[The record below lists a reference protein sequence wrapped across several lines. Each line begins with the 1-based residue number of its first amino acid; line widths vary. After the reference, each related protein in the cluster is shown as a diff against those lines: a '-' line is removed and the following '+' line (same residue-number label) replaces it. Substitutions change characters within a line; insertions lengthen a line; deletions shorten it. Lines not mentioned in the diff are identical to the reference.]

1 MKSKIEKQKPNKPQK
16 PRLRKAGVSGSISVR
31 HQYSG
36 NASKD
41 FWNIVN
47 SIKNEADRQE
57 LYSLGVA
64 LQNMEEY
71 VLRQLQHLKKS
82 YVRGR
87 KYYR

>member
-1 MKSKIEKQKPNKPQK
+1 MKSRTKKQNTL
-16 PRLRKAGVSGSISVR
+16 LRKAGVRNSISVK

-47 SIKNEADRQE
+47 SINNEADRQE

-71 VLRQLQHLKKS
+71 VLKQLQHLKKS

-87 KYYR
+87 KYYL